1 MHDPYNFTLARYRAL
16 NAVDHSDRAAAHHE
30 EANDM
35 TVTAVD
41 ITGELSRTDAA
52 NVCNVS
58 IDTIKRRI
66 RAGAFPNA
74 HQVGLDRSW
83 VIPVRDLV
91 DAGLLPAS
99 ALALPAVTPWPAHAA
114 VESPSQV
121 ITPTPA
127 TVQLAEAL
135 AETRG
140 LRIALARAEDEIAFL
155 RDIVLGRRVA

>member
-1 MHDPYNFTLARYRAL
+1 MHDPYNLTLARYRAPH
-16 NAVDHSDRAAAHHE
+16 AVDHSDRAAAHHK

-35 TVTAVD
+35 PMTAVD

-52 NVCNVS
+52 NVCDVS

-91 DAGLLPAS
+91 DAGLLSAS
-99 ALALPAVTPWPAHAA
+99 ALTLPSATESAARAA
-114 VESPSQV
+114 VESPRQG

-127 TVQLAEAL
+127 TAQLAEAL